1 MDSLK
6 LVNVSKLFN
15 NNVALNKISFT
26 LPNKGIFGLL
36 GTNGAGKTTL
46 IGIIL
51 GLIDTTKGDVFV
63 FEKKLSEFR
72 YDILKKLNFTSPYLD
87 LPKKL
92 TVKQNLTFYA
102 RLYNVK
108 NFDIIEELSE
118 ELKISDLL
126 RKQFGSLSAGQKTKV
141 GLCKALINTPQL
153 LLLDEP
159 TSSLDPETSY
169 IVRNFLKN
177 YQNKNQITIF
187 TASHN
192 MQEVEEICDRVII
205 LDKGKLFVDGIPKDL
220 ISKYNFE
227 NLEELFL
234 NIRK

>member
-6 LVNVSKLFN
+6 LVNVTKLFN

-159 TSSLDPETSY
+159 TSSLDPETSH
-169 IVRNFLKN
+169 IVRTF
-177 YQNKNQITIF
+177 
-187 TASHN
+187 
-192 MQEVEEICDRVII
+192 
-205 LDKGKLFVDGIPKDL
+205 
-220 ISKYNFE
+220 
-227 NLEELFL
+227 
-234 NIRK
+234 

>member
-6 LVNVSKLFN
+6 LVNVTKLFN

-87 LPKKL
+87 LPK
-92 TVKQNLTFYA
+92 NLP
-102 RLYNVK
+102 LN
-108 NFDIIEELSE
+108 
-118 ELKISDLL
+118 
-126 RKQFGSLSAGQKTKV
+126 KT
-141 GLCKALINTPQL
+141 
-153 LLLDEP
+153 
-159 TSSLDPETSY
+159 
-169 IVRNFLKN
+169 
-177 YQNKNQITIF
+177 
-187 TASHN
+187 
-192 MQEVEEICDRVII
+192 
-205 LDKGKLFVDGIPKDL
+205 
-220 ISKYNFE
+220 
-227 NLEELFL
+227 
-234 NIRK
+234 